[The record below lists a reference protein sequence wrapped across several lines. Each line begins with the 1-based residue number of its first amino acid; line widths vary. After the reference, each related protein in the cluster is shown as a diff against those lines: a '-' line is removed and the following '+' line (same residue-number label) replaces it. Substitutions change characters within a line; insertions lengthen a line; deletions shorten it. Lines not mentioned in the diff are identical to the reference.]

1 MESNF
6 RVTTAAVN
14 KLYERATAAA
24 MRKTIA
30 SYSVK
35 LGIFEKQIYKYI
47 TDKASNVLKTGELMR
62 SDFALTE
69 NFVGQNDEDIKFGIQ
84 FQISVLKT

>member
-1 MESNF
+1 MQGKRHFTGIYLLRAAVEGNF

-24 MRKTIA
+24 IRKTIA

-35 LGIFEKQIYKYI
+35 LGIFE
-47 TDKASNVLKTGELMR
+47 
-62 SDFALTE
+62 
-69 NFVGQNDEDIKFGIQ
+69 
-84 FQISVLKT
+84 